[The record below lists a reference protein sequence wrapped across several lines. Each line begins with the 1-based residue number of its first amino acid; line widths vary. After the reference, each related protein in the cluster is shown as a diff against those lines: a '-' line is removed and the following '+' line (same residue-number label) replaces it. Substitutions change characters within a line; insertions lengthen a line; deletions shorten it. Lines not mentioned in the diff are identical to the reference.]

1 MGAPRLRPSIW
12 MLGLTHPGAQLFV
25 ADLQPDSVLA
35 VDLSPRI
42 FTVLFSMIDGFIEQ
56 AVAIYG

>member
-1 MGAPRLRPSIW
+1 